1 MHKPLV
7 IAIAL
12 TIGNAVAADTCMV
25 SPTAKEEVSG
35 RFGKFRAGGA
45 ANFGSGNAKPHMH
58 DGLDFS
64 TSGQNAPLLATS
76 AGTVTWA
83 KLRGSAGNTVMIRRE
98 NGEVVAYY
106 HMSYIGV
113 KEGDKIEAGQEIGRA
128 GNTGMQQSGAVHL
141 HFIYG
146 VQSPDDARVK
156 SFSADAAKNPTFNPS
171 QLPNAISKKSVEFNY
186 PTDPSPYFCK
196 TYHIQDDGLY
206 PVLGSDT
213 KAQYAKLFGAAPPL
227 GVQPSTQF
235 DASNIASAN
244 GDALQASAKGATTMV
259 ALAGVLNDA
268 DGYGALPSAPIGDYE
283 TMSPA
288 EMLSTEARRR
298 FTDIEWNTN
307 VTKVS
312 SRALWID
319 YLRAMGVSNYLQL
332 AIRQKKERM
341 EMLLS
346 MYTSQKLAAKR
357 EQVDSIRDHIQRDN
371 VHNAIK

>member
-298 FTDIEWNTN
+298 FTGIEWNTN